1 MERNVRRRS
10 KVGFGRV
17 TIGSGRDRYDI
28 RCEIYQ
34 ASVEEITITV
44 FSQERERGEGMNG
57 RMNEWIKEKKTK
69 GNNEWE
75 NERNKRGEESLNDS
89 LALISILI
97 SREFL
102 FSSPIGTKKKFSR
115 EIPREIWNRGNR
127 SNCLSVTSPR
137 SRQTSTLSHLTG
149 LLYFNLRDVLRAQFF
164 FSSLFLSFVFPF
176 LG

>member
-57 RMNEWIKEKKTK
+57 RMNE
-69 GNNEWE
+69 
-75 NERNKRGEESLNDS
+75 
-89 LALISILI
+89 
-97 SREFL
+97 
-102 FSSPIGTKKKFSR
+102 
-115 EIPREIWNRGNR
+115 
-127 SNCLSVTSPR
+127 
-137 SRQTSTLSHLTG
+137 
-149 LLYFNLRDVLRAQFF
+149 
-164 FSSLFLSFVFPF
+164 
-176 LG
+176 

>member
-1 MERNVRRRS
+1 M
-10 KVGFGRV
+10 
-17 TIGSGRDRYDI
+17 
-28 RCEIYQ
+28 
-34 ASVEEITITV
+34 
-44 FSQERERGEGMNG
+44 RE
-57 RMNEWIKEKKTK
+57 WT
-69 GNNEWE
+69 
-75 NERNKRGEESLNDS
+75 NKRGEESLNDS

-164 FSSLFLSFVFPF
+164 FSSLFLSFVFLSSDKGMKRTEWNGLWRSMRGSNNALWTFIPIVKYVKCLPSTKIRSLF
-176 LG
+176 VRATFILLFSWSYSRRNPIWNEL